1 MKLSTQCENLDVI
14 RAAAK
19 LSHYGKK
26 LRSLALPIAEEC
38 TDKRL
43 SQQLLDHVSKID
55 PLQHQLKVLAR
66 VKQEVEQVAGE
77 LVVSGLDSVTSLIQ
91 NARNLLVAVLETVR
105 SAHTCSIRME
115 AAPIVWNPKMPG
127 KKPLGKFESTTG
139 HIIYKNENSM
149 PFSYFRYH

>member
-1 MKLSTQCENLDVI
+1 MALTVVSQTKLNLSDVI

-26 LRSLALPIAEEC
+26 LSGLAVPIATEC

-43 SQQLLDHVSKID
+43 SQQLMDHVSKID

-115 AAPIVWNPKMPG
+115 STPIVWNPKMPG
-127 KKPLGKFESTTG
+127 KKPLGKFIT
-139 HIIYKNENSM
+139 N
-149 PFSYFRYH
+149 

>member
-1 MKLSTQCENLDVI
+1 MI

-26 LRSLALPIAEEC
+26 LRSLALPIAEDC

-43 SQQLLDHVSKID
+43 SQQLMDHVSKID

-115 AAPIVWNPKMPG
+115 AAPILWNPKMPG
-127 KKPLGKFESTTG
+127 KKPLGKNKDLNRTIASNQKHFDWLIKIQYVDRPNLTPTC
-139 HIIYKNENSM
+139 
-149 PFSYFRYH
+149 P

>member
-1 MKLSTQCENLDVI
+1 MFKISDVI

-26 LRSLALPIAEEC
+26 LRSLALPIAEDC

-43 SQQLLDHVSKID
+43 SQQLMDHVSKID

-115 AAPIVWNPKMPG
+115 AAPILWNPKMPG
-127 KKPLGKFESTTG
+127 KKPLGKNKDLNRTKGSR
-139 HIIYKNENSM
+139 H
-149 PFSYFRYH
+149 

>member
-1 MKLSTQCENLDVI
+1 M
-14 RAAAK
+14 
-19 LSHYGKK
+19 
-26 LRSLALPIAEEC
+26 
-38 TDKRL
+38 
-43 SQQLLDHVSKID
+43 DHVSKID

-115 AAPIVWNPKMPG
+115 AAPILWNPKMPG
-127 KKPLGKFESTTG
+127 KKPLGKIKIF
-139 HIIYKNENSM
+139 
-149 PFSYFRYH
+149 FRH

>member
-1 MKLSTQCENLDVI
+1 MHFIIKPINNLSDVI

-26 LRSLALPIAEEC
+26 LSSLAVPIADEC

-43 SQQLLDHVSKID
+43 SQQLMEHVAKID

-91 NARNLLVAVLETVR
+91 NARNLLVAVLDTVR

-115 AAPIVWNPKMPG
+115 AAPLVWNPKMPG
-127 KKPLGKFESTTG
+127 KKPLGKF
-139 HIIYKNENSM
+139 N
-149 PFSYFRYH
+149 YF